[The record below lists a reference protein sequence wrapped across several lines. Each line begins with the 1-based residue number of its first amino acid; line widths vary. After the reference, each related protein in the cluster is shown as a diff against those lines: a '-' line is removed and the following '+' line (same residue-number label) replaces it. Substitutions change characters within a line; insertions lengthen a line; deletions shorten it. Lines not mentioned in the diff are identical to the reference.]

1 MESENCQPFLVDLS
15 NFTTREKK
23 RRRKIRRSIGLINPI
38 KIRVDLINSIKPSS
52 MKLLCN
58 QTGESLPLRLTF
70 QLPMSR
76 GTSSSHLRCH
86 IAIHHTSPIIQ
97 SHLVAEL
104 TCATLVADAFGD
116 AIVVNFRASNVTG
129 IASIF
134 NDQPGW
140 NKDSIMAITFGIL
153 GTILGVAAVWVGAQN
168 GMRRYRE
175 RTPFFSRVV
184 GWEMV
189 GRGVSDS

>member
-1 MESENCQPFLVDLS
+1 
-15 NFTTREKK
+15 
-23 RRRKIRRSIGLINPI
+23 LINPI
-38 KIRVDLINSIKPSS
+38 KRRVDLINSIKSPS

-58 QTGESLPLRLTF
+58 QTGESLLLCVTF
-70 QLPMSR
+70 QFPMSR
-76 GTSSSHLRCH
+76 GTSSPHLRCH
-86 IAIHHTSPIIQ
+86 IAIHHTSSIIQ
-97 SHLVAEL
+97 SDLVAEL

-116 AIVVNFRASNVTG
+116 AIVVNVKASNVTG
-129 IASIF
+129 IASIL

-140 NKDSIMAITFGIL
+140 SKDSIMAITFGIL
-153 GTILGVAAVWVGAQN
+153 GTVLGVAAVWVGAQN

-189 GRGVSDS
+189 GRCVGFLGLRSFGLVVVADG